1 MDVAEKWKLLLL
13 AYPIRKWLSGR
24 EFIFFHCETCIKFLA
39 IPWYTEGERISPSK
53 WQANCWPL
61 TNPRPVR
68 SAIYVLVVCTWWRGS
83 PYWKASP
90 NECGAPVK
98 WWRTKRLHT
107 KIIRTILDSITID
120 YGKQRE
126 TTGSVL
132 GVGAVNFRLWDGHS
146 DSRRHRMLSW
156 TGLQLYTNTTTIL
169 LTTGV

>member
-1 MDVAEKWKLLLL
+1 MKAAFVSISNTEVTVWTGVYFFPLWNLHKIPCHTLIHW
-13 AYPIRKWLSGR
+13 RR
-24 EFIFFHCETCIKFLA
+24 ENF
-39 IPWYTEGERISPSK
+39 PSK

-61 TNPRPVR
+61 TNPRPER